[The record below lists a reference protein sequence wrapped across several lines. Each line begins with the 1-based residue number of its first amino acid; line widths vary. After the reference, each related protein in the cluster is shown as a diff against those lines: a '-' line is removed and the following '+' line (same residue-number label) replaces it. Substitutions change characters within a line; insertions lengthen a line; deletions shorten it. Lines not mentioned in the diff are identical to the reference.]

1 MTSLSV
7 KRGVLADTLQRAVM
21 PATVPCPMCGKNVK
35 VPPDASPWQKL
46 TCLGCDEVFVPLHL
60 RVEAPL
66 PGDIPTFGIAK
77 EEEVGKATPP
87 GDIPTFGIAKE
98 EEVEESAA
106 RQERKRKVKA
116 IETAAQDFERE
127 QQVYEPPPTFLTGF
141 EILLLVFAVVGGIA
155 GVITF
160 VVANRFPSFLESL
173 FIVAFGGGVI
183 YYFWRKYDTWRKYEA
198 RS

>member
-1 MTSLSV
+1 MTPLPV
-7 KRGVLADTLQRAVM
+7 KRGALADTLQRVVM

-35 VPPDASPWQKL
+35 VPPDASPWQQL

-77 EEEVGKATPP
+77 EEEV
-87 GDIPTFGIAKE
+87 E
-98 EEVEESAA
+98 ETAA

-116 IETAAQDFERE
+116 IETAAQEFERE

-160 VVANRFPSFLESL
+160 VVANRFPSVLECL
-173 FIVAFGGGVI
+173 FIIGFGGGVI